1 MAYGMTVR
9 PNAIGIERHTTL
21 NAYTD
26 FSTQIGTIILR
37 GVIIQYITYV
47 FEMARLVEH

>member
-26 FSTQIGTIILR
+26 FST
-37 GVIIQYITYV
+37 
-47 FEMARLVEH
+47 